1 LHHHLKLHPWGPNDR
16 HTDPSGPPPPPSP
29 YPVHSWQYDE
39 IVFHEPF
46 QSFYNILTSNPPTL
60 LPSIRKKPV
69 PPIEYPPPPGAPT
82 FSAQETPEFTSS
94 MEKEEAD
101 RLEAVRKMLLTETDK
116 MRMRLFEKEEELK
129 QLKNQTEA

>member
-1 LHHHLKLHPWGPNDR
+1 
-16 HTDPSGPPPPPSP
+16 
-29 YPVHSWQYDE
+29 
-39 IVFHEPF
+39 
-46 QSFYNILTSNPPTL
+46 
-60 LPSIRKKPV
+60 
-69 PPIEYPPPPGAPT
+69 
-82 FSAQETPEFTSS
+82 